1 MHWKLIPAPSSGFA
15 GIKIKRNRWWEQ
27 TGKTSEDQGEEGEEE
42 EEDLKEEEEKE
53 EEEEEVQSEPP
64 AFCQ

>member
-27 TGKTSEDQGEEGEEE
+27 TGKTSEDRGEEGEEE
-42 EEDLKEEEEKE
+42 EEMDQNEEE

-64 AFCQ
+64 PFCH